1 MMNGIVYFDI
11 LMKREECPELHRH
24 EFHEFFFNYEEG
36 GEQLTAGG
44 RRPMRRHDLY
54 CFPAGYEHIGNGDCH
69 GGVLYV
75 GVETVLPR
83 ATNENEAA
91 AVLNWLS
98 ERAEKGQYIVPLSSA
113 GRTATAAIFSRF
125 LEEFRRGGYGTTL
138 AWRILTLQQLLLI
151 LRDCNLER
159 IGKLALPHLNADE
172 RIRHACVY
180 LGENYTRSI
189 TVETAAR
196 IAGMSRSHFL
206 SVFRRVTGSTF
217 TEYLNRLRC
226 QRAIELLHRNE
237 LPLSQIA
244 NASGFSSVSNYY
256 RAFRAEIKRRPA
268 DYRPAN

>member
-1 MMNGIVYFDI
+1 MMNGIIYFDI
-11 LMKREECPELHRH
+11 LMKRQECPEQHRH

-36 GEQLTAGG
+36 GEQLTGPE
-44 RRPMRRHDLY
+44 RRPMRKHDLY
-54 CFPAGYEHIGNGDCH
+54 CFPSGHEHIGNGDCH

-91 AVLNWLS
+91 AVLDWLS
-98 ERAEKGQYIVPLSSA
+98 GRAAKGQYLVPLSSS
-113 GRTATAAIFSRF
+113 GRTAMAEIFSRF

-138 AWRILTLQQLLLI
+138 AWRILTLQMLLLI

-159 IGKLALPHLNADE
+159 IGKLELPRLNADE
-172 RIRHACVY
+172 RIRHACLY

-206 SVFRRVTGSTF
+206 TVFRRVTGSTF

-226 QRAIELLHRNE
+226 RHAIELLRRNE
-237 LPLSQIA
+237 LPLDKIA
-244 NASGFSSVSNYY
+244 PACGFSSVSNYY
-256 RAFRAEIKRRPA
+256 RAFRTEIKRRPG
-268 DYRPAN
+268 DYRPLN